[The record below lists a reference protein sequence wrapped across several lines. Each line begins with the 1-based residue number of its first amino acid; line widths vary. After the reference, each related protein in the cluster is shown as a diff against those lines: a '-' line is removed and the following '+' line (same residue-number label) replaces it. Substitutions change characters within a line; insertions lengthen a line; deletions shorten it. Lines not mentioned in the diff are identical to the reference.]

1 MNSNTKDIDWPSKFS
16 WNLKKFTHLLVSCP
30 CESCATKHLQGTWM
44 KLCYI
49 VCFISEI
56 KTLCMLGNCSCYFVI
71 CVFFQ
76 NQLSRKN
83 YFRNTIRVSNS
94 LDPDQARPYVGP
106 DQGPKCF
113 QRLSAEDISRQTVNN
128 SRS

>member
-1 MNSNTKDIDWPSKFS
+1 
-16 WNLKKFTHLLVSCP
+16 
-30 CESCATKHLQGTWM
+30 M

-49 VCFISEI
+49 VCYISKLKLFACWEI
-56 KTLCMLGNCSCYFVI
+56 VHAFLSSA
-71 CVFFQ
+71 VFFQ
-76 NQLSRKN
+76 NQLSRKK

-113 QRLSAEDISRQTVNN
+113 QRLSAEDISRQRVNN
-128 SRS
+128 SRSWGFRSGFKFQSLLKMILEFGLVS